1 LRLGYVVIATK
12 PAHRSCYYKFT
23 ESAGEKNLKLVNIWQ
38 SYFVRLGTILLKDE
52 AFVRDLEHG
61 GQQLLLTVVTLISTW
76 SIDIY
81 QTGADHF

>member
-1 LRLGYVVIATK
+1 M
-12 PAHRSCYYKFT
+12 
-23 ESAGEKNLKLVNIWQ
+23 
-38 SYFVRLGTILLKDE
+38 RLGTILLKDE
-52 AFVRDLEHG
+52 AFVRDLEQG